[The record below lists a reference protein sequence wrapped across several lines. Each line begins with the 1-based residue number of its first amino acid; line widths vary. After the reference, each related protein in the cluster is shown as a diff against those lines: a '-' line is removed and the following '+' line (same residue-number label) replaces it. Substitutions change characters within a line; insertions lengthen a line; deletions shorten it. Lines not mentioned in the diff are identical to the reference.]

1 MRRKRRRQA
10 RPRVQKNQGQH
21 RPVRSAP
28 SKRQFLRFL
37 IAGGVA
43 AGANFGSRFIFSLY
57 VSYELAIVLAY
68 LVGMT
73 VAFLL
78 MRGRVFSASTGRLM
92 PQVLKF
98 TLVNGFAVLQTVV
111 ISLLLARYVFPP
123 FGVQGAVGEAW
134 AHAVGVIV
142 PVFSSYFGHK
152 LLTFR

>member
-1 MRRKRRRQA
+1 MRRRRRRQV
-10 RPRVQKNQGQH
+10 RPRGHKKQGHH
-21 RPVRSAP
+21 RTVSSGA

-43 AGANFGSRFIFSLY
+43 AGANFGSRFLFSLY
-57 VSYELAIVLAY
+57 ASYELAIVLAY

-78 MRGRVFSASTGRLM
+78 MRGRVFRATNERVM

-98 TLVNGFAVLQTVV
+98 TLVNALAIAQTVV
-111 ISLLLARYVFPP
+111 ISLVLARYVFPH
-123 FGVQGAVGEAW
+123 FGLSAASAEAF
-134 AHAVGVIV
+134 AHGVGVIV